1 MSPITDHL
9 RPLDEQVFGA
19 RVEAHR
25 RELHVHRFNRYRLN
39 LPAALS
45 AGVGRR

>member
-1 MSPITDHL
+1 MSPTTDDL

-19 RVEAHR
+19 RAEAHR
-25 RELHVHRFNRYRLN
+25 RELYVHGYRLN
-39 LPAALS
+39 LPATLG